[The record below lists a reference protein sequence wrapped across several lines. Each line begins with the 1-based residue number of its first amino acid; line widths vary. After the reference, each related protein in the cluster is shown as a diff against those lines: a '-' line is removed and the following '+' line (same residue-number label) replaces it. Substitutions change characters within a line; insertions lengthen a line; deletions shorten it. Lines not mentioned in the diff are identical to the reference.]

1 MSWVKSVDAIPLEGF
16 AIAQL
21 LSKIDIIEVLRH
33 LSLAMNQITLTE
45 AQQHLS
51 EIISGLQPGE
61 EVQIIQDDRPIARL
75 IIDGL
80 RPIEGHRQNQR
91 QPRSPGQYEGKF
103 IVPDN
108 FNDPLPD
115 DILNGFL
122 NPADLH

>member
-1 MSWVKSVDAIPLEGF
+1 MT
-16 AIAQL
+16 
-21 LSKIDIIEVLRH
+21 
-33 LSLAMNQITLTE
+33 QITLSE
-45 AQQHLS
+45 AQQHLP

-75 IIDGL
+75 IVDGL
-80 RPIEGHRQNQR
+80 RPLEGYQITERQAR
-91 QPRSPGQYEGKF
+91 IPGQYEGKF

-115 DILNGFL
+115 DILDGFL

>member
-1 MSWVKSVDAIPLEGF
+1 MAVNDRITLEMRSRF
-16 AIAQL
+16 TNRETQQNRYDRDPPIYPTP
-21 LSKIDIIEVLRH
+21 
-33 LSLAMNQITLTE
+33 MTQITLSE

-61 EVQIIQDDRPIARL
+61 EVQIIQDNRPIARL
-75 IIDGL
+75 IVDRL
-80 RPIEGHRQNQR
+80 EPIEGHRLTQR
-91 QPRSPGQYEGKF
+91 QPRSPGQYEGRF

-115 DILNGFL
+115 DILDGFL

>member
-1 MSWVKSVDAIPLEGF
+1 
-16 AIAQL
+16 
-21 LSKIDIIEVLRH
+21 
-33 LSLAMNQITLTE
+33 MNQITLTE
-45 AQQHLS
+45 AQQHLP

-61 EVQIIQDDRPIARL
+61 EVQIIQGDHPIARL

-80 RPIEGHRQNQR
+80 QPIEANQVNQH
-91 QPRSPGQYEGKF
+91 QPRIPGQYEGQF

-115 DILNGFL
+115 DILDGFL

>member
-1 MSWVKSVDAIPLEGF
+1 MI
-16 AIAQL
+16 
-21 LSKIDIIEVLRH
+21 
-33 LSLAMNQITLTE
+33 QITLTE
-45 AQQHLS
+45 AQQHLP

-75 IIDGL
+75 IVDGL
-80 RPIEGHRQNQR
+80 RSIEDHQPTLR
-91 QPRSPGQYEGKF
+91 QPRIAGQYEGKF

-115 DILNGFL
+115 DILDGFL